1 MKTCLWNSA
10 PPLTLSQMFR
20 GIPKYILI
28 TPNTK
33 NKQDRQCMHNVTMKR
48 IREPTV
54 AMQHNKYILQILS
67 VCL

>member
-1 MKTCLWNSA
+1 
-10 PPLTLSQMFR
+10 
-20 GIPKYILI
+20 
-28 TPNTK
+28 
-33 NKQDRQCMHNVTMKR
+33 MHNVTMKR